1 MRGLPEHQSGAAA
14 SCYASR
20 VDVINLL
27 ELEAQAKAKLS
38 PMAYDYYASGA
49 HDELTLR
56 DNVAAFARASLHYR
70 VLVDVSAR
78 DLSTTVLGQRV
89 SMPVLVAPTAFHKL
103 ACADGEVATV
113 RAAGAAGT
121 AMTLSSLSNTPLEEV
136 TAAATGPVFF
146 QLYVYKDR
154 KATEAVV
161 ARAEAAGCSALVLTV
176 DAPYLGRRE
185 RDVRNRF
192 VLPAGLEVANMVPAG
207 YGAIARPTADSG
219 LAAYVS
225 TLLDPSLSWKDLA
238 WLRSITRLPVVVKG
252 LVRSDDA
259 LRAVEHGAHAIVVS
273 NHGGRQ
279 LDTSPATLD
288 ALGPIVDAVGDR
300 TEVLMD
306 GGVRRGTDVLKA
318 LALGARAVLLG
329 RPILWGLAIAGEA
342 GARRVLE
349 MLREELDLAMALAG
363 CPRISD
369 VTRDL
374 LGR

>member
-1 MRGLPEHQSGAAA
+1 
-14 SCYASR
+14 
-20 VDVINLL
+20 VDVINLI
-27 ELEAQAKAKLS
+27 ELEAQAKDKLS

-56 DNVAAFARASLHYR
+56 DNVAGFARMPLHYR
-70 VLVDVSAR
+70 VLVDVSSR
-78 DLSTTVLGQRV
+78 DMSTTVLGQRL
-89 SMPVLVAPTAFHKL
+89 SMPILVAPTAFHKL
-103 ACADGEVATV
+103 ACAEGELATV

-121 AMTLSSLSNTPLEEV
+121 AMTLSSLSNTSLEEV

-192 VLPAGLEVANMVPAG
+192 VLPAGLSVCNMVPAG
-207 YGAIARPTADSG
+207 YGAIARPAGDSG

-225 TLLDPSLSWKDLA
+225 ALLDPSLSWKDLA

-252 LVRSDDA
+252 IVRPDDA

-279 LDTSPATLD
+279 LDTSPATID
-288 ALGPIVDAVGDR
+288 ALGPVVDAVGAR
-300 TEVLMD
+300 AEVLMD

-329 RPILWGLAIAGEA
+329 RPILWGLAIGGES

-349 MLREELDLAMALAG
+349 MLRDELDLAMALAG

-374 LGR
+374 VGR